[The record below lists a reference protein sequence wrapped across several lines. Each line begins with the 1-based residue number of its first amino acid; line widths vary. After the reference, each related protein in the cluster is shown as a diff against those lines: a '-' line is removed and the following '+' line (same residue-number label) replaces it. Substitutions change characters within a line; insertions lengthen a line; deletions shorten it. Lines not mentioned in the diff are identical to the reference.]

1 MNQLIGVCGDD
12 CDITS
17 DIIDMPS
24 FDCDPDSTTTVIYLA
39 RLSGTSE
46 RDSDYL
52 ISVIQ
57 DWVNNGA
64 SIIVASILMTVDT
77 KCMIFIPSL
86 NERECI
92 PLIEIPS
99 ETPTTEPNTDPTT
112 EPSPKPTPEPSP
124 KPTPEPTPEPTP
136 GLNTDPSDDPMT
148 DSTSSSASDNTTA
161 IIGGVVVVVVFLII
175 AITVTVIAIV
185 AMVLKGRRHGN
196 VSMKNAPEK

>member
-57 DWVNNGA
+57 DWVNDGA

-77 KCMIFIPSL
+77 KCVVFIPSL
-86 NERECI
+86 NERECVPFTETPSQTPTSDPI
-92 PLIEIPS
+92 PDTSPEPNSDPS
-99 ETPTTEPNTDPTT
+99 E
-112 EPSPKPTPEPSP
+112 
-124 KPTPEPTPEPTP
+124 
-136 GLNTDPSDDPMT
+136 
-148 DSTSSSASDNTTA
+148 SSASDNTAA
-161 IIGGVVVVVVFLII
+161 IIGGVVVAVILII
-175 AITVTVIAIV
+175 AITVIVIAIV
-185 AMVLKGRRHGN
+185 LKSRRHGD
-196 VSMKNAPEK
+196 VSIKNAPEK

>member
-52 ISVIQ
+52 ITVIQ
-57 DWVNNGA
+57 EWVNNGA
-64 SIIVASILMTVDT
+64 SIIVASILMSVDT
-77 KCMIFIPSL
+77 QCMIFIPSL

-92 PLIEIPS
+92 PLTEIPS
-99 ETPTTEPNTDPTT
+99 ETPTTEPNTDPT
-112 EPSPKPTPEPSP
+112 PEPSP
-124 KPTPEPTPEPTP
+124 KPTPGPSP

>member
-17 DIIDMPS
+17 DIIDIPS

-52 ISVIQ
+52 ITVIQ
-57 DWVNNGA
+57 DWVNDGA
-64 SIIVASILMTVDT
+64 SIRVAGILMTVDT

-86 NERECI
+86 NERKCV

-99 ETPTTEPNTDPTT
+99 ETPTTAPTT
-112 EPSPKPTPEPSP
+112 EPTPDTS
-124 KPTPEPTPEPTP
+124 PEPTPDPSPEPTP
-136 GLNTDPSDDPMT
+136 GLNTDPPDDPMT
-148 DSTSSSASDNTTA
+148 DPTSSSATDNTAA
-161 IIGGVVVVVVFLII
+161 IIGGVVVVVVILII
-175 AITVTVIAIV
+175 AITVLMITVLI
-185 AMVLKGRRHGN
+185 LKNRRHGD
-196 VSMKNAPEK
+196 VSIKNAPEK

>member
-1 MNQLIGVCGDD
+1 MLNQLIGVCGDD

-57 DWVNNGA
+57 DWVNDGA

-86 NERECI
+86 NERECV
-92 PLIEIPS
+92 PFTETPSTSDPTPDTSPDPNSDPS
-99 ETPTTEPNTDPTT
+99 E
-112 EPSPKPTPEPSP
+112 S
-124 KPTPEPTPEPTP
+124 
-136 GLNTDPSDDPMT
+136 
-148 DSTSSSASDNTTA
+148 STSDNTAA
-161 IIGGVVVVVVFLII
+161 IIGGVVVAVILII
-175 AITVTVIAIV
+175 AITVIVIAIV
-185 AMVLKGRRHGN
+185 LKSRRHGD
-196 VSMKNAPEK
+196 VPIKNAPEK